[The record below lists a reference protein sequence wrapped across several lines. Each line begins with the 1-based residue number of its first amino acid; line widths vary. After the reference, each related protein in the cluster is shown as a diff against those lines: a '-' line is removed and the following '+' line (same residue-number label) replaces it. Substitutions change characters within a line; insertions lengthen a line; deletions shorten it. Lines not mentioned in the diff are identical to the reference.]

1 MSEGGKIE
9 GDRLVELFHHL
20 IDKRVIMS
28 MHMVGTEFER
38 LTCVTGLNED
48 ETGRTL
54 QIDLPNDFTSP
65 VGKNGPLQLKF
76 NFNGPEDR
84 LEYIFSTT
92 GGRITGR
99 EIVVPFPE
107 YVDRIQRRKNFR
119 METPLGTK
127 MFLKSGQI
135 QAVFSLI
142 NISLGGVYGTLSKHN
157 VRKTDG
163 LILSVGESVE
173 NMGIYVPEDKDW
185 DELIIIVK
193 RAEVRRID
201 HDRDRKLYKYAFE
214 FMEMAPPEKRK
225 LTQSI
230 YHFQRQFLQR
240 R

>member
-1 MSEGGKIE
+1 MSEVGKIE

-20 IDKRVIMS
+20 IEKRVIIS

-38 LTCVTGLNED
+38 LTCVTGLNRD
-48 ETGRTL
+48 ETGHTL
-54 QIDLPNDFTSP
+54 QIDLPNDFRSS
-65 VGKNGPLQLKF
+65 VGKNGPLELRF

-84 LEYIFSTT
+84 LEYLFSTT
-92 GGRITGR
+92 GGHIRGR
-99 EIVVPFPE
+99 EIIVPLPD

-119 METPLGTK
+119 METPPATK
-127 MFLKSGQI
+127 MFLNWGQI

-142 NISLGGVYGTLSKHN
+142 NISLGGAYGTLSKHN
-157 VRKTDG
+157 VKHTDG
-163 LILSVGESVE
+163 LILSVGDSVE
-173 NMGIYVPEDKDW
+173 NIGIVVPEDKDW
-185 DELIIIVK
+185 DELIIIIK

-214 FMEMAPPEKRK
+214 FMDMMAPEKKK